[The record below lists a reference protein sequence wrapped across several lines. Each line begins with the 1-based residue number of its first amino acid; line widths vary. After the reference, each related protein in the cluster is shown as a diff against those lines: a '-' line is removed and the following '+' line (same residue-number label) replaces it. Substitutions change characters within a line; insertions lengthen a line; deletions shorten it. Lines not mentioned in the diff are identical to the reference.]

1 MQSLTA
7 QQALDLAMQH
17 HRAGRLSDAENIYRQ
32 ILAAQPNHPDALHML
47 GVVALQVGNFQVAV
61 DLISRAIAVNPNM
74 AGYQSNLGLALT
86 RLGRFV
92 QAADAI
98 EQSIRLNPNLTE
110 AYCNLGDARLLAGQ
124 IEPAVAAYRSA
135 IRLAPRRAVAHAGL
149 GNALQAQEDFAG
161 AIECYRQAISLDPN
175 VADTWNNLT
184 NALRRT
190 KQVEQAIQAAQTAIR
205 LKPDLAEA
213 HANLGLCYRDQRRID
228 EAIDAFSAA
237 LRINPRQETTHNE
250 LGNAYKER
258 AQLDEA
264 IACYRRAMEINPKYS
279 AAHSN
284 LIYAM
289 HFHPGIDAGMI
300 LEEARKWDR
309 ALGRGE
315 KETRGRGEMRAGRK
329 LRVGY
334 VSADFRD
341 HVVGRNLL
349 PLFRHR
355 DRDRFEVTCYATAR
369 MSDHVTDDFRSHS
382 DHFCDLSS
390 LTPQTAAQ
398 RVREDGIDILV
409 DLSLHMGGTFLPMF
423 ALKPAPV
430 QATFAG
436 YPGTTGLSAIDFR
449 LTDPYLD
456 PPENDPFY
464 SERSIR
470 LPSTFWCY
478 EAFADAAPEVSPPPL
493 DRNGFVT
500 FGCLNN
506 FCKVNERVLELWAS
520 VLAEMPGSKMVLL
533 APEGESRRRTLAAF
547 SRFGIDSARIEFVD
561 IQPRN
566 QYLKVYQKIDISLDT
581 FPYNGHTTS
590 LDSLWMGVPTVTLV
604 GQLAVARAGFSQL
617 SNLGLTELIAKTPQ
631 EYLQIAASLADDP
644 RRLVQLRTTLRQT
657 MQSSPL
663 MDGRLFAANVE
674 NALRTMLEKDFE

>member
-1 MQSLTA
+1 MQSLTT
-7 QQALDLAMQH
+7 QQELDLAMQH
-17 HRAGRLSDAENIYRQ
+17 HRAGRLAEAEGMYRQ
-32 ILAAQPNHPDALHML
+32 ILTAQPNQSDALHML
-47 GVVALQVGNFQVAV
+47 GVLALQVGKPQLAV
-61 DLISRAIAVNPNM
+61 DLISRAIGINPRM
-74 AGYQSNLGLALT
+74 AGYYSNLGLALT
-86 RLGRFV
+86 RLGRFA
-92 QAADAI
+92 QAAEAI
-98 EQSIRLNPNLTE
+98 EQSIQLNPSLTE

-124 IEPAVAAYRSA
+124 IEPAIAAYRSA
-135 IRLAPRRAVAHAGL
+135 IRLSPDRAAAHAGL
-149 GNALQAQEDFAG
+149 GNVLQAQDDFAA

-175 VADTWNNLT
+175 VADVWNNLT

-190 KQVEQAIQAAQTAIR
+190 KQFEQAIEAALTAIR

-213 HANLGLCYRDQRRID
+213 HANLGLCYRDQRRVD
-228 EAIDAFSAA
+228 EAIDAFAEA

-258 AQLDEA
+258 AQLDDA

-279 AAHSN
+279 LAHSN

-289 HFHPGIDAGMI
+289 HFHPGFDRRAI
-300 LEEARKWDR
+300 LEEAKKWD
-309 ALGRGE
+309 LGFGRGE
-315 KETRGRGEMRAGRK
+315 KGKRGGGEIGSQSR

-355 DRDRFEVTCYATAR
+355 DRQRFEVTCYTTTR
-369 MSDHVTDDFRSHS
+369 MSDAVTDEFRMLA
-382 DHFCDLSS
+382 DHFCDLSGLS
-390 LTPQTAAQ
+390 AETAAQ
-398 RVREDGIDILV
+398 RVRQDGIDILV

-436 YPGTTGLSAIDFR
+436 YPGTTGLGAIDFR
-449 LTDPYLD
+449 LTDAHLD
-456 PPENDPFY
+456 PPENDSFY
-464 SERSIR
+464 SEQSIR

-478 EAFADAAPEVSPPPL
+478 EAFIDAAPEVSPPPHESS
-493 DRNGFVT
+493 GFVT

-506 FCKVNERVLELWAS
+506 FCKVNDRVLEMWAQ
-520 VLAEMPGSKMVLL
+520 VLAQTPGARMILL
-533 APEGESRRRTLAAF
+533 APEGESRRQTLATF
-547 SRFGIDSARIEFVD
+547 QRLGIGSARIEFVD
-561 IQPRN
+561 IQPREE
-566 QYLKVYQKIDISLDT
+566 YLKVYQKIDLSLDT

-604 GQLAVARAGFSQL
+604 GASAVARAGFSQL

-631 EYLQIAASLADDP
+631 EYVRIATSLAQDP
-644 RRLVQLRTTLRQT
+644 RRLAQLRTTLRPT
-657 MQSSPL
+657 MRSSPL
-663 MDGRLFAANVE
+663 IDGRSFAANVE
-674 NALRTMLEKDFE
+674 NALHAMLER